1 MQIEFDTNFQENLF
15 DILEYIAKD
24 KLSASQKFRKEL
36 FKEIK
41 NIPNFPYKHRKS
53 FYFDNSD
60 IRDLIFK
67 GYTVVYEICKDE
79 NKIIVL
85 NIFNKNKR

>member
-1 MQIEFDTNFQENLF
+1 MQIEFDSNFQENLF

-53 FYFDNSD
+53 FYFDDSN
-60 IRDLIFK
+60 IRDVIFK
-67 GYTVVYEICKDE
+67 GYTVVYEIRKDD
-79 NKIIVL
+79 NRIIVL